1 MDRITAAQVFIA
13 ITEQRSMSKAADML
27 GMSRAMVTRY
37 LAEMENWAGVRLLNR
52 TTRSLTL
59 TSAGETVLT
68 QSRELLSLATAI
80 ARPVVTEDEAVSGLV
95 RITCAQSLA
104 MVALSKALVLFRARY
119 PAIAVDVQVTNKA
132 LSLVEER
139 IDLGIRITNNLEP
152 NLIAKPLSRCDSV
165 VCASPAYLEKHGYP
179 PSPES
184 LSELTCLTYNFYGRS
199 LWLFERDDGVISVPV
214 SGALSANESTFLL
227 EATLNGEGIALQ
239 PYCSVYEYLKTGRL
253 VRLFPEYRLP
263 ALGIYGIYTSR
274 EHMARP
280 LRLLL
285 DFLAEWFAHSPDWLP
300 YLLDEKTNR

>member
-59 TSAGETVLT
+59 TSAGEAVLT

-95 RITCAQSLA
+95 RVTCAQSLA
-104 MVALSKALVLFRARY
+104 MVALSKALVQFRARY
-119 PAIAVDVQVTNKA
+119 PAVAVDVQVTNKA
-132 LSLVEER
+132 ISLVEER

-165 VCASPAYLEKHGYP
+165 VCASPAYLENTGTLRHPKH
-179 PSPES
+179 
-184 LSELTCLTYNFYGRS
+184 
-199 LWLFERDDGVISVPV
+199 SV
-214 SGALSANESTFLL
+214 N
-227 EATLNGEGIALQ
+227 
-239 PYCSVYEYLKTGRL
+239 
-253 VRLFPEYRLP
+253 
-263 ALGIYGIYTSR
+263 
-274 EHMARP
+274 
-280 LRLLL
+280 
-285 DFLAEWFAHSPDWLP
+285 
-300 YLLDEKTNR
+300 